1 MGDQIESF
9 LGNYK
14 QSNISFDYINEG
26 EEPLGTAGAI
36 FNMIDKGLINDDHFW
51 VINADIMTNFSFSAI
66 QLKSNVMGHII
77 LIPNP
82 DHNLSGDFC
91 LEGDRVTISGNQR
104 YTFSGISYF
113 SIHCFIQSKQRY
125 FTLADLLR
133 EHIEKEMIT
142 GQLFHGDWL
151 DVGTA
156 DRLAEAENICR
167 ARQNNEQAVKKNLIT
182 MIYTN
187 APPAIAPY
195 GALKSLFGTNPICF
209 GTPTGSKV
217 PFILDTSISM
227 INRGKIRV
235 AARNNQKIPEGVA
248 LDKFGKPTTDA
259 KMMFLFLM

>member
-1 MGDQIESF
+1 MVQGWEIKLNHSSE
-9 LGNYK
+9 NHN

-36 FNMIDKGLINDDHFW
+36 FNIIDKGLINDDHFW

-66 QLKSNVMGHII
+66 QLNSGVMGHII
-77 LIPNP
+77 LVPNP
-82 DHNLSGDFC
+82 EHNLSGDFC

-113 SIHCFIQSKQRY
+113 SIQCFIQSTQRY
-125 FTLADLLR
+125 FALADLLR

-167 ARQNNEQAVKKNLIT
+167 RRQNNE
-182 MIYTN
+182 
-187 APPAIAPY
+187 
-195 GALKSLFGTNPICF
+195 
-209 GTPTGSKV
+209 
-217 PFILDTSISM
+217 
-227 INRGKIRV
+227 
-235 AARNNQKIPEGVA
+235 
-248 LDKFGKPTTDA
+248 
-259 KMMFLFLM
+259 

>member
-1 MGDQIESF
+1 MSGMTAIILAAGKGERLKPLTTQIPKPLITVAGKTLLQRNIDCLDQSGIKKIIVNGSRMGDQIESF
-9 LGNYK
+9 LENHN

-36 FNMIDKGLINDDHFW
+36 FNIIDKGLINDDHFW
-51 VINADIMTNFSFSAI
+51 VINADIMTNFSFSTI
-66 QLKSNVMGHII
+66 QLNSSVMGHII
-77 LIPNP
+77 LVPNP
-82 DHNLSGDFC
+82 EHNLSGDFC

-113 SIHCFIQSKQRY
+113 SIQCFIQSTQRY

-167 ARQNNEQAVKKNLIT
+167 RRQNNE
-182 MIYTN
+182 
-187 APPAIAPY
+187 
-195 GALKSLFGTNPICF
+195 
-209 GTPTGSKV
+209 
-217 PFILDTSISM
+217 
-227 INRGKIRV
+227 
-235 AARNNQKIPEGVA
+235 
-248 LDKFGKPTTDA
+248 
-259 KMMFLFLM
+259 

>member
-1 MGDQIESF
+1 MTAIILAAGKGERLKPLTTQIPKPLITVAGKTLLQRNIDCLDQSGIKKIIVNGSRMGDQIESF
-9 LGNYK
+9 LKNYN

-36 FNMIDKGLINDDHFW
+36 FNIIDKGLINEDHFW
-51 VINADIMTNFSFSAI
+51 VINADIMTNFSFNAI
-66 QLKSNVMGHII
+66 QLNSGVMGHII
-77 LIPNP
+77 LVPNP
-82 DHNLSGDFC
+82 GHNLSGDFC

-113 SIHCFIQSKQRY
+113 SIQCFIQSTQRY

-167 ARQNNEQAVKKNLIT
+167 RRQNNE
-182 MIYTN
+182 
-187 APPAIAPY
+187 
-195 GALKSLFGTNPICF
+195 
-209 GTPTGSKV
+209 
-217 PFILDTSISM
+217 
-227 INRGKIRV
+227 
-235 AARNNQKIPEGVA
+235 
-248 LDKFGKPTTDA
+248 
-259 KMMFLFLM
+259 

>member
-1 MGDQIESF
+1 MSGMTAIILAAGKGERLKPLTTQIPKPLITVAGKTLLQRNIDCLDQSGIKKIIVNGSRMGDQIESF
-9 LGNYK
+9 LKNYN

-36 FNMIDKGLINDDHFW
+36 FNIIDKGLINDDHFW
-51 VINADIMTNFSFSAI
+51 VINADIMTNFSFNAI
-66 QLKSNVMGHII
+66 QLNSGVMGHII
-77 LIPNP
+77 LVPNP
-82 DHNLSGDFC
+82 GHNLSGDFC

-113 SIHCFIQSKQRY
+113 SIQCFIQSTQRY

-167 ARQNNEQAVKKNLIT
+167 RRQNNE
-182 MIYTN
+182 
-187 APPAIAPY
+187 
-195 GALKSLFGTNPICF
+195 
-209 GTPTGSKV
+209 
-217 PFILDTSISM
+217 
-227 INRGKIRV
+227 
-235 AARNNQKIPEGVA
+235 
-248 LDKFGKPTTDA
+248 
-259 KMMFLFLM
+259 

>member
-1 MGDQIESF
+1 MTAIILAAGKGERLKPLTTQIPKPLITVAGKTLLQRNIDCLDQSGIKKIIVNGSRMGEQIESF
-9 LGNYK
+9 LENHN

-36 FNMIDKGLINDDHFW
+36 FNIIDKGLINDDHFW
-51 VINADIMTNFSFSAI
+51 VINADIMTNFSFSTI
-66 QLKSNVMGHII
+66 QLNSSVMGHII
-77 LIPNP
+77 LVPNP
-82 DHNLSGDFC
+82 EHNLSGDFC

-113 SIHCFIQSKQRY
+113 SIQCFIQSTQRY

-167 ARQNNEQAVKKNLIT
+167 RRQNNE
-182 MIYTN
+182 
-187 APPAIAPY
+187 
-195 GALKSLFGTNPICF
+195 
-209 GTPTGSKV
+209 
-217 PFILDTSISM
+217 
-227 INRGKIRV
+227 
-235 AARNNQKIPEGVA
+235 
-248 LDKFGKPTTDA
+248 
-259 KMMFLFLM
+259 

>member
-9 LGNYK
+9 LENHK

-36 FNMIDKGLINDDHFW
+36 FNIIEKGLINDDHFW

-66 QLKSNVMGHII
+66 KLNSSVMGYII
-77 LIPNP
+77 LVPNP
-82 DHNLSGDFC
+82 KHNLSGDFC

-113 SIHCFIQSKQRY
+113 SIQCFIQSTQRY

-156 DRLAEAENICR
+156 DRLAEAVNICR
-167 ARQNNEQAVKKNLIT
+167 RRQKNE
-182 MIYTN
+182 
-187 APPAIAPY
+187 
-195 GALKSLFGTNPICF
+195 
-209 GTPTGSKV
+209 
-217 PFILDTSISM
+217 
-227 INRGKIRV
+227 
-235 AARNNQKIPEGVA
+235 
-248 LDKFGKPTTDA
+248 
-259 KMMFLFLM
+259 